1 MANLNLNT
9 QCQQHRHQAMCLSS
23 PLTRISDL
31 EVERDLLDGLKFS
44 CIVLETR

>member
-9 QCQQHRHQAMCLSS
+9 HCQQHTP
-23 PLTRISDL
+23 PLTRINDL

-44 CIVLETR
+44 SIVLQIVPETR